1 MRGGEWGRV
10 QFSCNGREVG
20 YLDACQLHIQIH
32 PATGCNE
39 DGETK
44 PYNPNPR
51 RGTCC
56 PAAAIVPLQIEKGS
70 ALHLPPPLPQD
81 NLMSSLDPSLGVA
94 GMTMQQQ
101 PAVTSAEA
109 SPHLPPF
116 LPYPPEPVGTMLTSP
131 SPSSPPSGSL
141 RSPNPPSPPARDAP
155 LGYADSGDLVGAAAG
170 REGCKV

>member
-1 MRGGEWGRV
+1 MHANSTFKSTPPQGATRTEK
-10 QFSCNGREVG
+10 QNPTT
-20 YLDACQLHIQIH
+20 QILEEGH
-32 PATGCNE
+32 VARLRPS
-39 DGETK
+39 
-44 PYNPNPR
+44 
-51 RGTCC
+51 
-56 PAAAIVPLQIEKGS
+56 VPLQIEKGS

-141 RSPNPPSPPARDAP
+141 RSPNPPSPPAGDAQ
-155 LGYADSGDLVGAAAG
+155 LGYADSGDLVSTAAG
-170 REGCKV
+170 REGCEV